1 MLTEGRVKMEAL
13 NVANYIIDNW
23 SDKFEITN
31 LKLNK
36 LVYYSQVESLRKY
49 NRPLFDDIVEAWQYG
64 PVEPVVYH
72 TFSSYGRNCITKSS
86 DLAILDGTSKKL
98 IDSVMDKL
106 GMLTAFDLVTLSH
119 KPDGAWASVYSPNRD
134 NPITPEAILA
144 SNDGLDINDVVTIDQ
159 AVQST
164 IAAMPNALRLLENS

>member
-1 MLTEGRVKMEAL
+1 MPTEGRVKMEAL

-144 SNDGLDINDVVTIDQ
+144 SNDGLNINDVVTIDQ

>member
-1 MLTEGRVKMEAL
+1 MEAL

-49 NRPLFDDIVEAWQYG
+49 NHPLFDDIIEAWQYG
-64 PVEPVVYH
+64 PVEPGVYRA
-72 TFSSYGRNCITKSS
+72 FSSNGRNCIRKSTGS
-86 DLAILDGTSKKL
+86 AILDETSKNL
-98 IDSVMDKL
+98 IDSVMNRL
-106 GMLTAFDLVTLSH
+106 GILSAFDFVTLSH
-119 KPDGAWASVYSPNRD
+119 KPDGAWASVYSPSMD

-144 SNDGLDINDVVTIDQ
+144 SNDGLGNNDVVTIDQ

-164 IAAMPNALRLLENS
+164 IAAMPNALRLLEDS

>member
-1 MLTEGRVKMEAL
+1 MEAL
-13 NVANYIIDNW
+13 NVASYIIDNW
-23 SDKFEITN
+23 SDKFKITN

-49 NRPLFDDIVEAWQYG
+49 NQPLFDDIIEAWQYG

-72 TFSSYGRNCITKSS
+72 AFSSYGRNCIRKSTGS
-86 DLAILDGTSKKL
+86 AILDETSKNL
-98 IDSVMDKL
+98 IDSVMNRL
-106 GMLTAFDLVTLSH
+106 GMLSAFDLVTLSH
-119 KPDGAWASVYSPNRD
+119 KPDGAWASVYSPNMD

-144 SNDGLDINDVVTIDQ
+144 SNDGLGNNDVVTIDQ

>member
-1 MLTEGRVKMEAL
+1 MEAL

-49 NRPLFDDIVEAWQYG
+49 NHPLFDDVIEAWQYG
-64 PVEPVVYH
+64 PVEPAVYRA
-72 TFSSYGRNCITKSS
+72 FSSNGRSCIRKSTGS
-86 DLAILDGTSKKL
+86 AILDEMSKKL
-98 IDSVMDKL
+98 IDSVMNRL
-106 GMLTAFDLVTLSH
+106 GMLSAFDLVTLSH
-119 KPDGAWASVYSPNRD
+119 KPDGAWAKVYSPDRD

-144 SNDGLDINDVVTIDQ
+144 SNDGLNSNDVVTIDQ

>member
-1 MLTEGRVKMEAL
+1 MEAL

-49 NRPLFDDIVEAWQYG
+49 NHPLFDDIIEAWQYG
-64 PVEPVVYH
+64 PVEPGVYRA
-72 TFSSYGRNCITKSS
+72 FSSNGRNCIRKSTGS
-86 DLAILDGTSKKL
+86 AILDETSKNL
-98 IDSVMDKL
+98 IDSVMNRL
-106 GMLTAFDLVTLSH
+106 GILSAFDFVTLSH
-119 KPDGAWASVYSPNRD
+119 KPDGAWASVYSPNMD

-144 SNDGLDINDVVTIDQ
+144 SNDGLGNNDVVTIDQ

-164 IAAMPNALRLLENS
+164 IAAMPNALRLLEDS

>member
-1 MLTEGRVKMEAL
+1 MEAL

-49 NRPLFDDIVEAWQYG
+49 NHPLFDDIIEAWQYG
-64 PVEPVVYH
+64 PVEPGVYRAF
-72 TFSSYGRNCITKSS
+72 FSNGRNCIRKSTGS
-86 DLAILDGTSKKL
+86 AILDETSKNL
-98 IDSVMDKL
+98 IDSVMNRL
-106 GMLTAFDLVTLSH
+106 GMLSAFDLVTLSH
-119 KPDGAWASVYSPNRD
+119 KPDGAWASVYSPNMD
-134 NPITPEAILA
+134 SPITPEVILA
-144 SNDGLDINDVVTIDQ
+144 SNDGLDNNDVVTIDQ

>member
-1 MLTEGRVKMEAL
+1 MEAL

-49 NRPLFDDIVEAWQYG
+49 NHPLFDDIIEAWQYG
-64 PVEPVVYH
+64 PVEPGVYRA
-72 TFSSYGRNCITKSS
+72 FSSNGRNCIRKSTGS
-86 DLAILDGTSKKL
+86 AILDETSKNL
-98 IDSVMDKL
+98 IDSVMNRL
-106 GMLTAFDLVTLSH
+106 GILSAFDFVTLSH
-119 KPDGAWASVYSPNRD
+119 KPDGAWASVYSPNMD

-144 SNDGLDINDVVTIDQ
+144 SNDGLGNNDVVTIDQ

>member
-1 MLTEGRVKMEAL
+1 MEAL

-86 DLAILDGTSKKL
+86 DLAILDGTSKNSL
-98 IDSVMDKL
+98 I
-106 GMLTAFDLVTLSH
+106 
-119 KPDGAWASVYSPNRD
+119 P
-134 NPITPEAILA
+134 
-144 SNDGLDINDVVTIDQ
+144 
-159 AVQST
+159 
-164 IAAMPNALRLLENS
+164 

>member
-1 MLTEGRVKMEAL
+1 MEAL

-72 TFSSYGRNCITKSS
+72 AFSSYGRNRINKSTG
-86 DLAILDGTSKKL
+86 LAILDATSKKL

-119 KPDGAWASVYSPNRD
+119 KPDGAWASVYSPDRD

-144 SNDGLDINDVVTIDQ
+144 SNDGLGNNDVVTIDQ

>member
-1 MLTEGRVKMEAL
+1 MDAL

-64 PVEPVVYH
+64 PVEPAVYRA
-72 TFSSYGRNCITKSS
+72 FSSYGRNRISKSTGS
-86 DLAILDGTSKKL
+86 AILDGTPKKL

-119 KPDGAWASVYSPNRD
+119 KPDGAWASVYSPDRD
-134 NPITPEAILA
+134 NPITPEVILA
-144 SNDGLDINDVVTIDQ
+144 SNDGLNNNDVVTIDQ

-164 IAAMPNALRLLENS
+164 IASMPNALRLLENS

>member
-1 MLTEGRVKMEAL
+1 MEVL

-36 LVYYSQVESLRKY
+36 LVYYSQVESLRKC

-64 PVEPVVYH
+64 PVEPAVYRA
-72 TFSSYGRNCITKSS
+72 FSLNGRSRIRKSTG
-86 DLAILDGTSKKL
+86 LAILDETSKKL
-98 IDSVMDKL
+98 VDSVMDRL
-106 GMLTAFDLVTLSH
+106 GMLSAFDLVTLSH
-119 KPDGAWASVYSPNRD
+119 KPDGAWASVYSPNMD
-134 NPITPEAILA
+134 NPITPEAILE
-144 SNDGLDINDVVTIDQ
+144 SNDGLDNNDVVTIDQ

>member
-1 MLTEGRVKMEAL
+1 MEAL

-49 NRPLFDDIVEAWQYG
+49 NHPLFDDIIEAWQHG
-64 PVEPVVYH
+64 PVEPAVYRA
-72 TFSSYGRNCITKSS
+72 FSSNGRSRILKSTG
-86 DLAILDGTSKKL
+86 LAILDETSEKL
-98 IDSVMDKL
+98 VDSVMDRL
-106 GMLTAFDLVTLSH
+106 GMLSAFDLVTLSH
-119 KPDGAWASVYSPNRD
+119 KPDGAWASVYSPNMD
-134 NPITPEAILA
+134 NSITPEAILA
-144 SNDGLDINDVVTIDQ
+144 SNDGLDNNDVVTIDQ
-159 AVQST
+159 AVQWT

>member
-1 MLTEGRVKMEAL
+1 MEAL

-49 NRPLFDDIVEAWQYG
+49 NHPLFDDIIEAWQYG
-64 PVEPVVYH
+64 PVEPGVYRA
-72 TFSSYGRNCITKSS
+72 FSSNGRNCIRKSTGS
-86 DLAILDGTSKKL
+86 AILDETSKNL
-98 IDSVMDKL
+98 IDSVMNRL
-106 GMLTAFDLVTLSH
+106 GILSAFDFVTLSH
-119 KPDGAWASVYSPNRD
+119 KPDGAWASVYSPSMD

-144 SNDGLDINDVVTIDQ
+144 SNDGLGNNDVVTIDQ

-164 IAAMPNALRLLENS
+164 ISAMPNALRLLEDS

>member
-1 MLTEGRVKMEAL
+1 MEAL

-23 SDKFEITN
+23 SAKFEITN

-72 TFSSYGRNCITKSS
+72 AFSSYGRNRINKSTG
-86 DLAILDGTSKKL
+86 LAILDAISKKL

-106 GMLTAFDLVTLSH
+106 GTLTAFDLVTLSH
-119 KPDGAWASVYSPNRD
+119 KPDGAWASVYSPDRD

-144 SNDGLDINDVVTIDQ
+144 SNDGLGNNDVVTIDQ

>member
-1 MLTEGRVKMEAL
+1 MPTEGRVKMGAL

>member
-1 MLTEGRVKMEAL
+1 MEAL

-49 NRPLFDDIVEAWQYG
+49 NRPFFDDIVEAWQNG
-64 PVEPVVYH
+64 PVEPAVYH
-72 TFSSYGRNCITKSS
+72 AFSSYGRNRINKSTG
-86 DLAILDGTSKKL
+86 LAILDAISKKL

-119 KPDGAWASVYSPNRD
+119 KPDGAWASVYSPDRD

-144 SNDGLDINDVVTIDQ
+144 SNDGLGNNDVVTIDQ

>member
-1 MLTEGRVKMEAL
+1 MEAL
-13 NVANYIIDNW
+13 NAANYIIDNW

-49 NRPLFDDIVEAWQYG
+49 NRPLFDDIVEAWQCG
-64 PVEPVVYH
+64 PVEPAVYH
-72 TFSSYGRNCITKSS
+72 AFSSYGRNRINKSTG
-86 DLAILDGTSKKL
+86 LAILDAISKKL

-119 KPDGAWASVYSPNRD
+119 KPDGAWASVYSPDRD

-144 SNDGLDINDVVTIDQ
+144 SNDGLGNNDVVTIDQ

>member
-1 MLTEGRVKMEAL
+1 MEAL

-49 NRPLFDDIVEAWQYG
+49 NRPLFDDIIEAWQYG

-72 TFSSYGRNCITKSS
+72 AFSSYGRNRISKSS
-86 DLAILDGTSKKL
+86 DLAILDGISKKL
-98 IDSVMDKL
+98 IDSVMNKL

>member
-1 MLTEGRVKMEAL
+1 MEAL

-49 NRPLFDDIVEAWQYG
+49 NHPLFDDIIEAWQYG
-64 PVEPVVYH
+64 PVEPAVYRA
-72 TFSSYGRNCITKSS
+72 FSSNGRNCIRKSTGS
-86 DLAILDGTSKKL
+86 VMLDETSKKL
-98 IDSVMDKL
+98 IDSVMNRI
-106 GMLTAFDLVTLSH
+106 GMLSAFDLVTLSH
-119 KPDGAWASVYSPNRD
+119 KPDGAWAKVYSPDRD
-134 NPITPEAILA
+134 NPITPEAILE
-144 SNDGLDINDVVTIDQ
+144 SNDGLDGDGIITIDQ

>member
-1 MLTEGRVKMEAL
+1 MEAM

-49 NRPLFDDIVEAWQYG
+49 NHPLFDDIVEAWQYG
-64 PVEPVVYH
+64 PVEPAVYRA
-72 TFSSYGRNCITKSS
+72 FSLNGRSRIRKSTGP
-86 DLAILDGTSKKL
+86 AMLDETSKKL
-98 IDSVMDKL
+98 VDSVMNRL
-106 GMLTAFDLVTLSH
+106 GMLSAFDLVTLSH
-119 KPDGAWASVYSPNRD
+119 KPDGAWAKVYSPDRD

-144 SNDGLDINDVVTIDQ
+144 SNDGLDSNDVVTIDR